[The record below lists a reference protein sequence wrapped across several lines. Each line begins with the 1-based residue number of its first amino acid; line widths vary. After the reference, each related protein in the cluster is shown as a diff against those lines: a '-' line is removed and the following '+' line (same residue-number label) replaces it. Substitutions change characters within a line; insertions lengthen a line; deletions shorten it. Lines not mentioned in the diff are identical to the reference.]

1 MSGAADPQRPGAVAL
16 CQSALGDYRLQRY
29 PARRNEQLRAWTG
42 ADILLLDAVAAL
54 PSRPAAALVVND
66 EHGALCTALAG
77 CDIATT
83 LWTDSALSARASAL
97 NAAHNGLP
105 PPAVVWSTQRPE
117 GNPQLVLLRI
127 PKQKALLEQQL
138 ATLASML
145 QPGSLLLAAAM
156 DKHTPAGLER
166 ELAHWIGPAARDHGR
181 LKAHL
186 WRVPGGRQTA
196 PEARDSS
203 VEYACEALGMS
214 LYAQA
219 NVFSREGLDIG
230 TRFLLDQLSRLRPV
244 SCAVDLACG
253 NGIIGLA
260 ALQAGLAHEMWFCDE
275 SAQAIASA
283 RVNAGRLLQT
293 LPHGARFLH
302 GDGLLDWSGP
312 APELVLCNPP
322 FHIQHT
328 VDDFVGRRLIQQA
341 AQRLAPGGALCM
353 VANRH
358 LDYRAAFRRGFRHW
372 QVLAENRKFRV
383 YLAER

>member
-1 MSGAADPQRPGAVAL
+1 
-16 CQSALGDYRLQRY
+16 
-29 PARRNEQLRAWTG
+29 
-42 ADILLLDAVAAL
+42 
-54 PSRPAAALVVND
+54 
-66 EHGALCTALAG
+66 
-77 CDIATT
+77 
-83 LWTDSALSARASAL
+83 
-97 NAAHNGLP
+97 
-105 PPAVVWSTQRPE
+105 
-117 GNPQLVLLRI
+117 
-127 PKQKALLEQQL
+127 
-138 ATLASML
+138 
-145 QPGSLLLAAAM
+145 
-156 DKHTPAGLER
+156 
-166 ELAHWIGPAARDHGR
+166 
-181 LKAHL
+181 
-186 WRVPGGRQTA
+186 
-196 PEARDSS
+196 
-203 VEYACEALGMS
+203 MS

-358 LDYRAAFRRGFRHW
+358 LDYRAALRRGFRHW